1 MQHVSIDELFVFL
14 EFPLVLIEFYAM
26 QKFTM
31 NYRKVCINLLLL
43 KSAIAQQLQKHRFKE
58 VKKETREKI
67 KQNEMIPVKRM
78 LQFSSNVLCKA

>member
-1 MQHVSIDELFVFL
+1 MPCKNSRSIIVKYVSIYYFL
-14 EFPLVLIEFYAM
+14 
-26 QKFTM
+26 
-31 NYRKVCINLLLL
+31 
-43 KSAIAQQLQKHRFKE
+43 SAIAQQLQKQRFKE